1 MRKRKSSA
9 LPVLGILAGLL
20 ALVCAGLFGFLHLP
34 AQRYLR
40 CIYLGQK
47 YLGDLDY
54 EQAVLSFQDAV
65 TIDPKRADG
74 YLLLGNAYA
83 GQAAGMET
91 YSDGRW
97 KLLSEASDSYQNAV
111 RQEPSRADACYNL
124 GTVYLAQGRDAEI
137 RDPER
142 ADWYYQQAEDVL
154 ARAEDAQGSENLLEE
169 IRGAQRRA
177 KERREALA
185 QEEEPEPVSSGSPEM
200 WAAYSQILQQWQ
212 SAYGVLLSG
221 GDIRPYTQA
230 KVFDGGGSIEAGGS
244 LFYLSPGDSANEMR
258 FVLWDMNGDG
268 QEELAVGL
276 VYPQEDG
283 TISFG
288 ACDVF
293 AWLEEEQD
301 WVNLTPGN
309 RYLSLLEGG
318 FLEAMTG
325 HGSTEWDY
333 WRYEGGR
340 ELVWTEGYIHY
351 YDAEHQADS
360 RSWHRL
366 SGYDGGGDT
375 WIPDAEAEAAFAKY
389 KDLTM
394 TLYPVEV
401 TNLTALAE
409 DRREDLAGG
418 TDYKSS

>member
-1 MRKRKSSA
+1 MRRSGSSA

-83 GQAAGMET
+83 GQAAGMEAN
-91 YSDGRW
+91 SDGRW

-111 RQEPSRADACYNL
+111 RQEPYRADACYNL

-221 GDIRPYTQA
+221 GNIDPYVQA
-230 KVFDGGGSIEAGGS
+230 NVFDGGGNIEAGGGLGYIS
-244 LFYLSPGDSANEMR
+244 SGDAANEMR

-268 QEELAVGL
+268 QEELAAGL

-283 TISFG
+283 TVRFG
-288 ACDVF
+288 VYDIY
-293 AWLEEEQD
+293 AWLDAEED
-301 WVNLTPGN
+301 WVNLTPAN
-309 RYLSLLEGG
+309 RSLRLLEGG
-318 FLEAMTG
+318 FVEAMIG
-325 HGSTEWDY
+325 HGSTGYDY
-333 WRYEGGR
+333 WRYEGAGN
-340 ELVWTEGYIHY
+340 LVWVEGYSHY
-351 YDAEHQADS
+351 FDAEHQADS
-360 RSWHRL
+360 RSWHRA
-366 SGYDGGGDT
+366 SGYESAEDT
-375 WIPDAEAEAAFAKY
+375 WISDAEADAAFAKY
-389 KDLTM
+389 EDLAM